1 MKIIKRILL
10 GFFLFLVVVLAAAI
24 VLPVVFRD
32 QIEAAIKEE
41 VSKNLLAD
49 VDWGKWSFSI
59 LRSFPNLSARVD
71 DVRIINRA
79 PFEGVELANIGS
91 FSVTLDIKS
100 LWSDQ
105 MEVLKVRLDEPNIT
119 VLVLDDGS
127 ANYNITKPSETETQ
141 TSPFHL
147 ALREYQISKGH
158 IAYEDRKQGIRAEL
172 TNLEHTGSGD
182 FTQDLF
188 TLRTKTGVGTL
199 DVAYGGIPYLRKA
212 NLELA
217 AMIEVD
223 VPNHTYRFSE
233 NELSINELVL
243 GFEGWLS
250 MPGKGYDMDITW
262 RSKRSDLAM
271 LLSLI
276 PAEFASD
283 LKGVDMSGSAA
294 FNGQVKGI
302 YQGETLPSISLLANV
317 KDGRFRYPDLPQS
330 AENIQLDLAV
340 NYPGGSNLDKMIIDL
355 KQLSLTMAGNPLSA
369 RMRLSNTISDP
380 LIDAECK
387 ARLDLASISQ
397 VVPMEQALKG
407 RLDADIRLKG
417 ALSAIENQRYEQF
430 DADGELT
437 LRDMT
442 YQDESL
448 GYPLAIRSLLFSFS
462 PQFLSL
468 DQFDGS
474 LGSSAIKASG
484 RMDNYLQYWLRDDNL
499 RGQFTLSANK
509 IDLNELAPS
518 SEGSG
523 EGEASEKA
531 PAEGKEAQPSSGMA
545 VITVPANVDFSLSAT
560 AAEVLYQNLSLS
572 NVRGTMRINDQRL
585 DLQEL
590 FFNLFGGSV
599 LVSGGYNTKDAQA
612 PRIDLTYAIRDL
624 DIARTAE
631 ALNTVDKL
639 APIARYCQGKFST
652 NLGMKA
658 VLDEHM
664 EPVMSSI
671 TGRGTL
677 NTSQVSISGF
687 EPMTQLASALKIKE
701 LASTTLQNINLTYK
715 IEDGKMITEP
725 FDVKIGGMQAKVGG
739 AMGVA
744 DQSLDYAMTSKIPTA
759 LFGAAAGQ
767 TVGGLLGL
775 NQQAL
780 AGFAVPESLD
790 ATIAFTGTVLK
801 PVVRPVFA
809 GGAANLV
816 ESVVEEAKEQLNETI
831 DNSKAEAIAKAKQ
844 ERDRLIAEAQKQADK
859 IKADARTEAARIKET
874 AYKAADAELA
884 KVKNPVA
891 KAGAKL
897 VADKAKAE
905 ADKKEAQAIAE
916 ADKRADGLVDT
927 ARKKGD
933 DLVRKAEATNTTVK

>member
-1 MKIIKRILL
+1 MKIIKRVFL
-10 GFFLFLVVVLAAAI
+10 GFAIFLVVVLAAAI
-24 VLPVVFRD
+24 VLPIIFRD

-49 VDWGKWSFSI
+49 VDWGKWSFSV

-71 DVRIINRA
+71 DVRVINRA
-79 PFEGVELANIGS
+79 PFEGVELANIGR
-91 FSVTLDIKS
+91 FSVTLAIKS
-100 LWSDQ
+100 LWSEQ
-105 MEVLKVRLDEPNIT
+105 MEVLKVRLDEPVVS
-119 VLVLDDGS
+119 VLVLKDGT
-127 ANYNITKPSETETQ
+127 ANYNITKPSETETE

-147 ALREYQISKGH
+147 ALKEYQISKGQ
-158 IAYEDRKQGIRAEL
+158 IFYEDRKQDIRAEL
-172 TNLEHTGSGD
+172 YNLEHTGSGD

-188 TLRTKTGVGTL
+188 TLKTKTGVGTL
-199 DVAYGGIPYLRKA
+199 DVAYGGISYLRKT

-217 AMIEVD
+217 AIIEVD

-233 NELSINELVL
+233 NELSINQLVL

-330 AENIQLDLAV
+330 AENIQLDLSV
-340 NYPGGSNLDKMIIDL
+340 NYPGGSNLDKMVIDL
-355 KQLSLTMAGNPLSA
+355 KQLSLTMAGNPINA
-369 RMRLSNTISDP
+369 RMRLSNTMSDP
-380 LIDAECK
+380 LIDAACQAK
-387 ARLDLASISQ
+387 LDLATISQ
-397 VVPMEQALKG
+397 VVPMEQTLKG
-407 RLDADIRLKG
+407 RLDADIKLKG

-430 DADGELT
+430 SADGQLT
-437 LRDMT
+437 LKDMT

-448 GYPLAIRSLLFSFS
+448 GSPLGIRALLLTFS

-484 RMDNYLQYWLRDDNL
+484 RMDNYLQYWLRDEKL

-509 IDLNELAPS
+509 IDLNELAP
-518 SEGSG
+518 
-523 EGEASEKA
+523 ASTDATDEKA
-531 PAEGKEAQPSSGMA
+531 PTSTKGQAPSSMA
-545 VITVPANVDFSLSAT
+545 VITVPDNVDFSLTAT
-560 AAEVLYQNLSLS
+560 VAEVLYQNLSLT
-572 NVRGTMRINDQRL
+572 NVRGNMRISDQRL

-599 LVSGGYNTKDAQA
+599 LVSGGYDTKDPKA
-612 PRIDLTYAIRDL
+612 PRVDLTYAITNL

-631 ALNTVDKL
+631 AMNTVEKL

-652 NLGMKA
+652 NLGMQA

-687 EPMTQLASALKIKE
+687 EPMTKLASTLKIKE
-701 LASTTLQNINLTYK
+701 LANATLQNINLTYE

-725 FDVKIGGMQAKVGG
+725 FDVKIGAMQAKVGG
-739 AMGVA
+739 AMGIA
-744 DQSLDYAMTSKIPTA
+744 DQSLDYSMTSKIPTS

-780 AGFAVPESLD
+780 AGFAVPETLD

-801 PVVRPVFA
+801 PIIRPVFA

-816 ESVVEEAKEQLNETI
+816 ESVVEEAKEQLNEAI
-831 DNSKAEAIAKAKQ
+831 DNTKAEAIAKAKQ
-844 ERDRLIAEAQKQADK
+844 ERDRLIAEARKQADK
-859 IKADARTEAARIKET
+859 LKADARTESARIKET

-905 ADKKEAQAIAE
+905 ADKKEAQALAE
-916 ADKRADGLVDT
+916 TDKRADGLVDA
-927 ARKKGD
+927 ARRKGD
-933 DLVRKAEATNTTVK
+933 DLVRKAEGTNTTVN